1 MEEELSELSTNCRR
15 FPNAEPFKL
24 WFARLAEE
32 RYKKLLIR
40 SFRLKE
46 LDKLIYKKDILRNG
60 LMHVWMEYL

>member
-15 FPNAEPFKL
+15 SPNAEPFKL
-24 WFARLAEE
+24 WLARLAEE

-60 LMHVWMEYL
+60 LMHV

>member
-15 FPNAEPFKL
+15 SPNAEPFKL

-32 RYKKLLIR
+32 RIQELLIR

-46 LDKLIYKKDILRNG
+46 LNKLIYKIDILRNG
-60 LMHVWMEYL
+60 LMHV